1 MHIPL
6 TKDENVALRNAAE
19 NLNDAQSAR
28 AQVIIN
34 HWRKLRRA
42 TDVRNERAQRH
53 ALCTHCLQD
62 STA

>member
-28 AQVIIN
+28 AQVIH
-34 HWRKLRRA
+34 HWRELRR
-42 TDVRNERAQRH
+42 TDVRRR
-53 ALCTHCLQD
+53 
-62 STA
+62 